1 MSKITE
7 KNNKNNK
14 NNKNK
19 NKNNK
24 NNKNNKTK
32 KKLNTKNLSNVI
44 LNSTNLKTTKETLYY
59 IFEYLKN
66 IKTNL
71 DFKELLNRTNFFG
84 KDKLG
89 ASGAKVGILKINNKE
104 FVIKMYKLEDK
115 QKYKL
120 NFEEDCVRFYHPI
133 NELIVNSIFSNTDKF
148 LSLKNQNIFK
158 KNFKQ
163 YFIPIKSIGIY
174 NNYSYIISN
183 KIGVKDKLNNKY
195 YTNLYE
201 IFVNNYIP
209 NLLECIINN
218 QYEKINRFLK
228 KFCIILKKYF
238 ECIKFINEKLGY
250 INTDLKCKNV
260 FVNDKNIKNNNNNNN
275 NKNNQNKTFITDY
288 TPLISDL
295 DKATLKINDLK
306 ILTIPENN
314 KDNLLSKS
322 RTRLSKIYEFRY
334 NCGRDLNLCNR
345 FKPYQFDIIVLFYD
359 IYILLYKN
367 IYKKIK
373 RKYNKEKYYEI
384 FDVLNKFVKNTL
396 QINDNEFK
404 KFYDRIHKSYL
415 LNLTD
420 ETKLSF
426 QINAMLYYFCKSLDK
441 KK

>member
-7 KNNKNNK
+7 KNNKNK
-14 NNKNK
+14 NNKN
-19 NKNNK
+19 NNK

-32 KKLNTKNLSNVI
+32 KRLNTKNLSNVI
-44 LNSTNLKTTKETLYY
+44 LNSTNLKTTKETLDY

-71 DFKELLNRTNFFG
+71 DFRELLNKTKFFG

-89 ASGAKVGILKINNKE
+89 ASGANVGILKINNKE

-115 QKYKL
+115 KKYKL
-120 NFEEDCVRFYHPI
+120 NFEKNCVRFYHPI
-133 NELIVNSIFSNTDKF
+133 NELIVNSIFSNTNKF
-148 LSLKNQNIFK
+148 LSSKNQNIFK

-174 NNYSYIISN
+174 NNHSYIISN
-183 KIGVKDKLNNKY
+183 KIGVKDKLKDKY

-209 NLLECIINN
+209 NLLECIRNN
-218 QYEKINRFLK
+218 EYEKINRFLEN
-228 KFCIILKKYF
+228 FCIIMKKYF

-260 FVNDKNIKNNNNNNN
+260 FVNQNKNINIKKNNKNNNNTS
-275 NKNNQNKTFITDY
+275 NKSFIIDY

-295 DKATLKINDLK
+295 DKATLKINNLT

-314 KDNLLSKS
+314 KDILLSKS
-322 RTRLSKIYEFRY
+322 KTRLSKIYEFRY

-367 IYKKIK
+367 VYKKIK
-373 RKYNKEKYYEI
+373 KKYNKEKYYEI
-384 FDVLNKFVKNTL
+384 FDVLNKFIKDTL

-441 KK
+441 N